1 MMIPFRLFI
10 KMLAEREQFNQEE
23 KKYGKDQQNDCHFNH
38 RKALFIMSVN
48 KILSHTL
55 AHALLVQL
63 LQVEPLLVIV
73 HR

>member
-10 KMLAEREQFNQEE
+10 KMLTEREQFNQKE
-23 KKYGKDQQNDCHFNH
+23 KKYGKDQQNDRHFNH

-55 AHALLVQL
+55 AHALSVQW
-63 LQVEPLLVIV
+63 LQAEPLLVIV